1 MEKDFK
7 ITFILQHQADREE
20 TYIKLMSHREKAKE
34 DKYLL
39 ENHEKEHSRLVRLIE
54 KNNKTIQ
61 S

>member
-1 MEKDFK
+1 M
-7 ITFILQHQADREE
+7 
-20 TYIKLMSHREKAKE
+20 KLLGHREKAKE